1 MVIEIKELIYRKRK
15 GFCLR
20 IDQNGDLIVIAPLF
34 ATEKEI
40 KQVVQKKVNWILK
53 TRETIL
59 KNKERLDT
67 FKFERGEF
75 LMYLGEN
82 YKIEFHNHNELEV
95 DEQNK
100 VFFFPFGD
108 KITLMKKLISFY
120 KERAKNI
127 LKEELDRWSNIM
139 GLRYKTF
146 RLKNAQRLWGS
157 CGKNASIN
165 LNWRLILLPREI
177 IEHIVIHEL
186 AHLVYRNHSKQF
198 KNYVSQ
204 YSKNYYEKEK
214 WLRQHSYILQ
224 MFRDF

>member
-34 ATEKEI
+34 ATDKEI
-40 KQVVQKKVNWILK
+40 EQVVQKKVNWIIK

-59 KNKERLDT
+59 KNKERIGS
-67 FKFERGEF
+67 FKLEPGEF
-75 LMYLGEN
+75 LLYLGEN
-82 YKIEFHNHNELEV
+82 YAIDFHNQKDIYL
-95 DEQNK
+95 DDGK
-100 VFFFPFGD
+100 KIIYLPRGD
-108 KITLMKKLISFY
+108 RNTLIKKLLNFY
-120 KERAKNI
+120 QEKAREI
-127 LKEELDRWSNIM
+127 LKEELDKWSSVM
-139 GLRYKTF
+139 GLKYKTF

-165 LNWRLILLPREI
+165 LNWRLILLPKEI
-177 IEHIVIHEL
+177 IEHIIIHEL

-198 KNYVSQ
+198 KYYVSQ

-214 WLRQHSYILQ
+214 WLRENSYILQ
-224 MFRDF
+224 MFREF